1 MAEQPTIIALQAG
14 NYIDAVAG
22 FVSERGGVSFVELRD
37 LLSGMSTEFFQVIA
51 EALRTHRIET
61 KPTQVLVYLIDGEAL
76 NMPLAK
82 SLRQYKE
89 PHWLPVAFNKY
100 TPVGRRRSNKP

>member
-37 LLSGMSTEFFQVIA
+37 LLSPYI
-51 EALRTHRIET
+51 
-61 KPTQVLVYLIDGEAL
+61 
-76 NMPLAK
+76 
-82 SLRQYKE
+82 
-89 PHWLPVAFNKY
+89 PV
-100 TPVGRRRSNKP
+100 